1 MKRRNRPQAHVLEP
15 RSESS
20 HSSWGPGVQIG
31 LLLTLA
37 ACATTPGEDY
47 VVRTVGED
55 SIIIEIPRERIE
67 KVAHDVG
74 GSMGGKD
81 LIYLEG
87 REKPLRGIVLEQS
100 RDALLVELGR
110 GEREPPPRSGERLPQ
125 EDAASLKEEIRR
137 DLLALGSLKGR
148 LLDAG
153 KPLQGCKVKVVRL
166 DQERFLE
173 LFSTWRPLGKFVT
186 VTDDAGQYTFEEL
199 PAGHYKIFWWPSW
212 EDGWIRRIR
221 WEPDVEVEKER
232 TATIAPIESR
242 RRVLR

>member
-1 MKRRNRPQAHVLEP
+1 MKERNRPRAHVLDP
-15 RSESS
+15 GSENS
-20 HSSWGPGVQIG
+20 HSSWGRRVQIG

-55 SIIIEIPRERIE
+55 SIIIEIPRDRIE

-153 KPLQGCKVKVVRL
+153 KPLPGCDL
-166 DQERFLE
+166 
-173 LFSTWRPLGKFVT
+173 
-186 VTDDAGQYTFEEL
+186 
-199 PAGHYKIFWWPSW
+199 
-212 EDGWIRRIR
+212 
-221 WEPDVEVEKER
+221 
-232 TATIAPIESR
+232 AP
-242 RRVLR
+242 